1 MQTLSDIPDDEIS
14 LHDLWR
20 VLIRRK
26 AWVLG
31 LPLIAMI
38 AAAITVT
45 IIKPQWEAMALIR
58 IGEVGQMGQMVQGSP
73 QQLLEPVAQATERM
87 KLKAFKDA
95 VLIDLGLP
103 ASDENPES
111 ALYRDS
117 LQVKSLRGVDLVEL
131 KVRGYSQA
139 SAMRFVDA
147 TIAHLSKSHNQRMAS
162 DLQIIRQALE
172 RTDKEI
178 AQIKAER
185 DKLIKLT
192 DLKGKPGF
200 MENVVLTDNVIKLDE
215 TLHNLN
221 RVKTSYLVQ
230 MGPMR
235 TFPTSAL
242 EKISLSDKPVAPR
255 KILIILMAGMLGLFF
270 GGLAAFLDH
279 ARAHGSIGNAV

>member
-58 IGEVGQMGQMVQGSP
+58 IGEVGQMVQGSP

-139 SAMRFVDA
+139 SAIRFVDA

>member
-139 SAMRFVDA
+139 SAIRFVDA